1 MFIPC
6 YADRWNL
13 PHIYQPTYHTGDTPV
28 NTVYSVSAAADVLN
42 VSVSTVRRTCADFAG
57 YLPDYQPAPGQ
68 TRTLST
74 ADVLTISAILTR
86 LQARPGLTRSALL
99 AELSTGQ
106 GEPLIVPAELPTR
119 QPQNAPDSPRAPIAS
134 TVVSDSPPQLPAAL
148 QALSTIAADVA
159 RLHARID
166 GIQAQ
171 PAPASPARPDSL
183 SLLSAAVAVGV
194 LIGALVAAAVWDN
207 SAAVVVCVA
216 VALVAVLLSIIAPL
230 RR

>member
-1 MFIPC
+1 MP
-6 YADRWNL
+6 A
-13 PHIYQPTYHTGDTPV
+13 Q
-28 NTVYSVSAAADVLN
+28 YSVSAAAALLS
-42 VSVSTVRRTCADFAG
+42 VSVSTIRRVCADMADI
-57 YLPDYQPAPGQ
+57 LPDYQPAPGEV
-68 TRTLST
+68 RRLSD
-74 ADVLTISAILTR
+74 ADVRAISAILTR
-86 LQARPGLTRSALL
+86 LQARPGLTRSALA
-99 AELSTGQ
+99 AELSAPGS
-106 GEPLIVPAELPTR
+106 EPLVIPDTLPTR

-134 TVVSDSPPQLPAAL
+134 TVVSDSPAQSHAAL

-166 GIQAQ
+166 GIQARPAQ
-171 PAPASPARPDSL
+171 PVPPIAPDSVQ
-183 SLLSAAVAVGV
+183 LLSAAVAVGV